1 MVTNQDVLLMNP
13 PDIIYPSLGYYGGPY
28 GDQPRCP
35 TNEPT
40 WCICKWATA
49 RWIKGEGCKV

>member
-1 MVTNQDVLLMNP
+1 MVTSQDVLLMNP
-13 PDIIYPSLGYYGGPY
+13 PDIIYPALGYYGGPY

-40 WCICKWATA
+40 
-49 RWIKGEGCKV
+49 